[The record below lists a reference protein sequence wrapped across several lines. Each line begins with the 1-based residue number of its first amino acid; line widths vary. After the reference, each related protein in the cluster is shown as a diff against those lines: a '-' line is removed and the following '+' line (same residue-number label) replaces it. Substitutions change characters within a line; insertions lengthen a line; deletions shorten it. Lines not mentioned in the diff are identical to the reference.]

1 MATYEKD
8 KKKKKSRGS
17 KLGKIAEFGADTSA
31 FVGPG
36 SPGRSGTVHPAQ
48 SYIKYKD
55 LSPSDV
61 HEGTA
66 TYNATGYS
74 EAIGSTVGQYSV
86 AVKRGHSKTNFI
98 FGGDLY
104 KVNNSSGSSYSKV
117 SK

>member
-1 MATYEKD
+1 MAKY
-8 KKKKKSRGS
+8 KKKKSRGD
-17 KLGKIAEFGADTSA
+17 KLQTIAGAGVQTSA
-31 FVGPG
+31 FIGPG
-36 SPGRSGTVHPAQ
+36 NPGRSGTVHPAQ

-66 TYNATGYS
+66 SYGGSDYS
-74 EAIGSTVGQYSV
+74 DKLGSTVGQYSV
-86 AVKRGHSKTNFI
+86 AVKRGHSKSNFI

>member
-1 MATYEKD
+1 MAKY
-8 KKKKKSRGS
+8 KKKKSRGD
-17 KLGKIAEFGADTSA
+17 KLHTIAGAGSQASA

-36 SPGRSGTVHPAQ
+36 NPGRSGVVSHPSP
-48 SYIKYKD
+48 SYIRYKD

-66 TYNATGYS
+66 SYGGSDYS
-74 EAIGSTVGQYSV
+74 DKLGSTVGQYSV

-104 KVNNSSGSSYSKV
+104 KINNSSGSSYSKV
-117 SK
+117 AK